1 MEMADI
7 HSLTPNIVN
16 DVVLWPITAFRDT
29 QYMLDSATAFPY
41 SWYIPLVAA
50 VGTAYYVGG
59 GLPGQGQS
67 LATHARAYALGGVAW
82 YGTKLAVVDD
92 MGGIDEFSLFQSKS
106 KKYKHTWRPES
117 TADAAE
123 LEMAAEI
130 RKESRMVFKRQMDL
144 LLGKGSA
151 KNAGLTMAAQHRQKV
166 KDDLQKF
173 IGSHGGHLQ

>member
-1 MEMADI
+1 MADI

-16 DVVLWPITAFRDT
+16 DVVLWPITAFRDI

-130 RKESRMVFKRQMDL
+130 RKQGRMVFKRQMDL